1 MAIQS
6 AGEFEVTLSGALL
19 SLDRM
24 LNEAPNNA
32 TLLQVR
38 RSLGQV
44 YALIRRKEPFTQK
57 HVAALATAADA
68 MRIAG
73 DDPDMPDRLF
83 DLRDY
88 LEQQHLPT

>member
-1 MAIQS
+1 MTIQS
-6 AGEFEVTLSGALL
+6 AGELEITMSDVLL

-32 TLLQVR
+32 ALVQAR
-38 RSLGQV
+38 RGLGQIHASV
-44 YALIRRKEPFTQK
+44 RKKEPFSAKQ
-57 HVAALATAADA
+57 VAALTAAA
-68 MRIAG
+68 ESLRAHG

-88 LEQQHLPT
+88 LEQNLPK